1 MVTACRDV
9 LSIALKN
16 GGVLKGIA
24 ETLKALELG
33 NKVKMVFLA
42 EDCDNDE
49 YKNTVRALARLQG
62 VPLVE
67 IPTWVEL
74 KDFCNLGL
82 ASKVIAKI
90 AEEKGKEPKIK
101 PRCSVACVI
110 VRNFSF
116 NFTLKFFLLFFF
128 KIFFY
133 FLFKIFLF
141 F

>member
-1 MVTACRDV
+1 
-9 LSIALKN
+9 
-16 GGVLKGIA
+16 
-24 ETLKALELG
+24 
-33 NKVKMVFLA
+33 MVFLA

-49 YKNTVRALARLQG
+49 YKNTVTALARLQG

-101 PRCSVACVI
+101 PRCSVACII
-110 VRNFSF
+110 VRIFFSF
-116 NFTLKFFLLFFF
+116 FLKFFFFF
-128 KIFFY
+128 SKIFFY
-133 FLFKIFLF
+133 S
-141 F
+141 